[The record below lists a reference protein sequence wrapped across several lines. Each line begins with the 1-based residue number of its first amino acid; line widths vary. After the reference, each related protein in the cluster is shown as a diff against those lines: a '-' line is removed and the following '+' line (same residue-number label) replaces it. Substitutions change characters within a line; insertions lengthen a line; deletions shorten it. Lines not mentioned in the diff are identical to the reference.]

1 MWLFNSPD
9 QKDVV
14 VFSFCSFFCDFHV
27 SAKVFSSSTK
37 FSWCSYL
44 LLNNPEIFLSTP
56 NVSSENIYTLTPLNM
71 VIKLLFILDFYSVH
85 LSLQISPYIV
95 FLSPTLLLASL
106 SSPILWFT
114 KDRNGWGSFI
124 FALFFW
130 YLSSPVSISLLF
142 FLCKYFMNL
151 SSSPSFYNC
160 EPSLVIKSR
169 WRKKWRASIV
179 GRISDWMGN
188 FLWGQQIKLLE
199 GGIIGVSLK

>member
-71 VIKLLFILDFYSVH
+71 VIKLLSILDFYSVH

-124 FALFFW
+124 FALFFDTSHLHFPFPYCFSFVNILW
-130 YLSSPVSISLLF
+130 IYHHLPLFIIVNQVLL
-142 FLCKYFMNL
+142 
-151 SSSPSFYNC
+151 
-160 EPSLVIKSR
+160 
-169 WRKKWRASIV
+169 
-179 GRISDWMGN
+179 
-188 FLWGQQIKLLE
+188 
-199 GGIIGVSLK
+199 